1 MYNTLSMGRSQQIVH
16 SVPLPP
22 VAAVA
27 SAHCCIVAVESS
39 VEYDVADTGCEARAV
54 IHETTDRIILA
65 VNTPTVLCT
74 MSGMD
79 ISHYAMIHII

>member
-1 MYNTLSMGRSQQIVH
+1 MGRSQQIVH

-39 VEYDVADTGCEARAV
+39 VEYDVADTGCELREV
-54 IHETTDRIILA
+54 INETTDRR
-65 VNTPTVLCT
+65 
-74 MSGMD
+74 
-79 ISHYAMIHII
+79 HF